1 MSILEVRNLS
11 VQYHTGQESRQA
23 LAGISFSVGE
33 GETVG
38 IVGESGSGKST
49 AMLAVMGLLGD
60 SAEVSSDGI
69 TVCARPVQPG
79 RDIAMILQDSLNCLN
94 PAVKIG
100 RQITETVRIHRKCTR
115 REAKERAEELLD
127 MAGIRSPK
135 LRMGQYPF
143 ELSGGMRQRVAIAI
157 ALACEPRVI
166 IADEPTTALDAAV
179 QVQILHLLKRIVEDT
194 GTSLLVV
201 SHDMGVIAAL
211 CSRVYVMKTGR
222 IIEAGSAEE
231 IFYAPVHEYTKKLL
245 RDTKGHKPIPT
256 HPQEAHLRGRP
267 QPPLL
272 RLEHVTKVFGTDE
285 GIRDVSM
292 EVRAGEVYAL
302 AGESGSG
309 KTTLAR
315 LLTGLLAPD
324 DGKILYR
331 GECLYAGKGKRAW
344 NGKRVWSG
352 KIQMVFQDAYGSLNP
367 CLTVGQALSEALRAQ
382 GGQDRLTPAER
393 RMRVEEMLGLAGLA
407 PEDADRYPDE
417 FSGGER
423 QRIGI
428 ARALIPEPEL
438 LICDE
443 AFSALD
449 ASTRKQVLDLLLS
462 IQKEKK
468 IACLFISHDL
478 PLIRQVSSRISVLC
492 RGRLAENGETRDVCS
507 DPWHPY
513 TKMLLNSVLPPDPLK
528 AGKVRPVFA
537 EEGTQGTDSGKG
549 CPFAASCGYA
559 MKCCFEETPGPY
571 RFGSRETACFL
582 YSEKH
587 TGKRAEGY
595 TMTSQI

>member
-1 MSILEVRNLS
+1 MKVLDVQNLS
-11 VQYHTGQESRQA
+11 VQYHTGQGHRQA
-23 LAGISFSVGE
+23 LDEVSFSVEKG
-33 GETVG
+33 GIAG

-49 AMLAVMGLLGD
+49 AMLAVMGLL
-60 SAEVSSDGI
+60 AENADVTADAI
-69 TVCARPVQPG
+69 AVCGQQVVPG
-79 RDIAMILQDSLNCLN
+79 RDIAMVLQDSLSCLN
-94 PAVKIG
+94 PTVKIG
-100 RQITETVRIHRKCTR
+100 RQITETIRAHKNCTR
-115 REAKERAEELLD
+115 QEARERAEELLD
-127 MAGIRSPK
+127 LVGIRNPAQ
-135 LRMGQYPF
+135 RMRQYPF
-143 ELSGGMRQRVAIAI
+143 ELSGGMRQRTAIAI
-157 ALACEPRVI
+157 ALACEPKLI
-166 IADEPTTALDAAV
+166 IADEPTTAMDAAV
-179 QVQILHLLKRIVEDT
+179 QAQIIILLRRIVQDT

-211 CSRVYVMKTGR
+211 CSRVYVMKAGR

-256 HPQEAHLRGRP
+256 HPQEAHLRGKP

-292 EVRAGEVYAL
+292 EIRAGEVYAL

-324 DGKILYR
+324 DGKIMYR
-331 GECLYAGKGKRAW
+331 GECLDAGKGKRAW
-344 NGKRVWSG
+344 NGKSAWNG

-382 GGQDRLTPAER
+382 GGKDGLTPAER
-393 RMRVEEMLGLAGLA
+393 RRRVEEMLCMAGLS

-478 PLIRQVSSRISVLC
+478 ALIRQVSSRISVLC
-492 RGRLAENGETRDVCS
+492 QGRLAESGETNDVCS

-582 YSEKH
+582 YSEEH

>member
-23 LAGISFSVGE
+23 LDGISFSVGE

-69 TVCARPVQPG
+69 TVCADPVQPG

-256 HPQEAHLRGRP
+256 HPQEAHLRGKP

-292 EVRAGEVYAL
+292 EIRAGEVYAL

-331 GECLYAGKGKRAW
+331 GECLDAGKGKQAW
-344 NGKRVWSG
+344 NG

-382 GGQDRLTPAER
+382 GGKDGLTPAER
-393 RMRVEEMLGLAGLA
+393 RRRVEEMLCMAGLS

-478 PLIRQVSSRISVLC
+478 ALIRQVSSRISVLL
-492 RGRLAENGETRDVCS
+492 RGRLAESGETKDICQ

-582 YSEKH
+582 YSEEH

>member
-1 MSILEVRNLS
+1 M
-11 VQYHTGQESRQA
+11 
-23 LAGISFSVGE
+23 
-33 GETVG
+33 
-38 IVGESGSGKST
+38 
-49 AMLAVMGLLGD
+49 
-60 SAEVSSDGI
+60 
-69 TVCARPVQPG
+69 
-79 RDIAMILQDSLNCLN
+79 
-94 PAVKIG
+94 
-100 RQITETVRIHRKCTR
+100 
-115 REAKERAEELLD
+115 REK
-127 MAGIRSPK
+127 
-135 LRMGQYPF
+135 
-143 ELSGGMRQRVAIAI
+143 
-157 ALACEPRVI
+157 
-166 IADEPTTALDAAV
+166 
-179 QVQILHLLKRIVEDT
+179 
-194 GTSLLVV
+194 
-201 SHDMGVIAAL
+201 
-211 CSRVYVMKTGR
+211 
-222 IIEAGSAEE
+222 
-231 IFYAPVHEYTKKLL
+231 
-245 RDTKGHKPIPT
+245 
-256 HPQEAHLRGRP
+256 P

-292 EVRAGEVYAL
+292 EIRAGEVYAL

-315 LLTGLLAPD
+315 VLTGLLAPD

-331 GECLYAGKGKRAW
+331 GECLDAGKGKRAW
-344 NGKRVWSG
+344 NG

-367 CLTVGQALSEALRAQ
+367 CLTVGQALSEALSAQ
-382 GGQDRLTPAER
+382 GRKDRLTPAER
-393 RMRVEEMLGLAGLA
+393 RRREEEMLCMAGLS

-478 PLIRQVSSRISVLC
+478 SLIRQVSSRISVLC
-492 RGRLAENGETRDVCS
+492 RGRLAESGETRDVCS

>member
-23 LAGISFSVGE
+23 LDGITFSVGE

-292 EVRAGEVYAL
+292 EIRAGEVYAL

-331 GECLYAGKGKRAW
+331 GECLDAGKGKRAW
-344 NGKRVWSG
+344 NG

-382 GGQDRLTPAER
+382 GRKDRLTPAER
-393 RMRVEEMLGLAGLA
+393 RRRVEEMLCMAGLS

-478 PLIRQVSSRISVLC
+478 SLIRQVSSRISVLC
-492 RGRLAENGETRDVCS
+492 RGRLAESGETRDVCS

>member
-23 LAGISFSVGE
+23 LDGISFSVGE

-69 TVCARPVQPG
+69 TVCERPVQPG
-79 RDIAMILQDSLNCLN
+79 RDIAIILQDSLNCLN

-100 RQITETVRIHRKCTR
+100 RQITETVRAHRKCTK

-331 GECLYAGKGKRAW
+331 GECLDAGKGKRAW
-344 NGKRVWSG
+344 NG

-393 RMRVEEMLGLAGLA
+393 RRRVEEMLCMAGLS

-478 PLIRQVSSRISVLC
+478 SLIRQVSSRISVLC
-492 RGRLAENGETRDVCS
+492 RGRLAESGETRDVCS